1 MNTYPKDWAEI
12 AERIKTL
19 AGWRCEHCGHEHAP
33 GKGYTLTV
41 HHLDGD
47 KSNCGFGNLVALCQ
61 RCHLRIQAKYV
72 PGQLWL
78 CAVPGWV
85 ARRGLNEDGWRAAG
99 APILE
104 EKHG

>member
-19 AGWRCEHCGHEHAP
+19 AGWRCEHCGF
-33 GKGYTLTV
+33 
-41 HHLDGD
+41 D
-47 KSNCGFGNLVALCQ
+47 NLVALCQ

-78 CAVPGWV
+78 FAVPGWV